1 MTAEVATNIYK
12 GKKQKKFELEGR
24 ETSIYRSEH
33 DDENPYQMINRKT
46 LEDKQLSFKARGLL
60 SYMLTRPQGWEFNIT
75 HLVTQSD
82 KDGRDAIRSALSEL
96 VEHGYAKRV
105 AERQQGKFTKISL
118 VIYEPP
124 HIDGKDEKIEGE
136 YDASDLWK

>member
-1 MTAEVATNIYK
+1 MTAEPASNIYK
-12 GKKQKKFELEGR
+12 GKKQKKFEIEGR

-33 DDENPYQMINRKT
+33 DEENPYVMINRKT
-46 LEDKQLSFKARGLL
+46 LEDTRLSFKARGLL
-60 SYMLTRPQGWEFNIT
+60 AYMLARPQGWEFNIT

-96 VEHGYAKRV
+96 VELGYAKRV

-118 VIYEPP
+118 VIYETPR
-124 HIDGKDEKIEGE
+124 KDEKQEE
-136 YDASDLWK
+136 MDKEFDASDLWN